1 MEASYLRQMQILM
14 LLNEILLIESQLN
27 KTWSP
32 QPQPLLSSASR

>member
-14 LLNEILLIESQLN
+14 LLNEILLIESQN
-27 KTWSP
+27 KTWSS